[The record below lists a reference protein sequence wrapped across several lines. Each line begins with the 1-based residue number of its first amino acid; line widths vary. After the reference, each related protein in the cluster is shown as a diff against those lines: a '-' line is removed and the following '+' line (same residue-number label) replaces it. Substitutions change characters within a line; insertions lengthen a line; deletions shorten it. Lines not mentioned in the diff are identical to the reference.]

1 MMSDLKRQMSW
12 HEDFAR
18 NLSRFFSRNKS
29 ADSEGN
35 GSEVRE
41 ADGSAVS
48 CSAERDPDQ
57 TPEKLLDPAQEDP
70 SQESQSSDVPDG
82 NTASQTEDG
91 SGGDAR
97 DSAPSS
103 STVPPADGFLRR
115 LGSLFH
121 FSRTEPAGAQRER
134 RSDADS
140 SSLTTTQRDTQTSA
154 ETLESRGGAEPR
166 DPALTAET
174 SLCHSE
180 HTHTPSEEQS
190 EEDRRDAVNI
200 DAKES
205 LEDRRRF
212 DLACPPVV
220 TYGTYRGSREVR
232 KPKKKHRVELHSPIS
247 EGEEATQ
254 PDGHE
259 DSEISSCAVNTMS
272 TESQEYPTAV
282 NQASP
287 SQDTLAQSV
296 LSDRVPAVE
305 SELTPSHTHPHV
317 ADHGPLLSCIETEQ
331 SPPKDPVNRGQV
343 HLALSATPQTLS
355 EDNADLTASDTN
367 TDHHQTQSSEPA
379 LTVDRTDDLV
389 PGSQACWTLEE
400 FELKQTVVDF
410 GMDDKVLQLE
420 SKKMVDSILTNALAA
435 LHKMEASE
443 MEHDVMLTCDPNK
456 GSEAVLCE
464 GSEDCGDGGT
474 NAERQFGV
482 VLTDQVLS
490 AVLEET
496 LAGSCSLVDCSR
508 SPPSSGYESIAGS
521 DTDIRCVVGVAS
533 DVTTASA
540 PVGSQN
546 ENQDALEYL
555 FEEKN
560 LDGTASRKSSGRNSV
575 LSAAADEPLSP
586 NLHSLH
592 KTDIKLLSEESLWQ
606 EQHTGDVSVCEA
618 EWVRGEK
625 RPQGTAKDNAMSNN
639 CQLSLNGSSGTSGT
653 APSAHQ
659 ESLQQSQTLSVM
671 GKSDPVSHSLV
682 SDTADADM
690 MSEIT
695 QSHTPEKTE
704 CSDEQ
709 EQICRVSQAG
719 IDSHVL
725 PSVTEVDHPSQWATV
740 QAFRCDVTDDQS
752 LSPATL
758 KEHFSVN
765 QADAGTSLVSVSGR
779 RIHLDPVDSSSRTAA
794 VVPQHSRS
802 HDLDLHQLDGGFAI
816 ISEEEESDMVFVNDM
831 GPIHSPSTRRAKAYP
846 FSLSP
851 IYEEEFGR
859 EEASGQQTLQ
869 VPPVTEEEQR
879 SVEQPA
885 SSILSLLQSVSE
897 KLQSSVVSSSVE
909 QSVHAAPSRD
919 DSEDDDEDS
928 SIPQSRQLIEAKPEH
943 ETAHDTP
950 DRIQEERECD
960 DTLLNI
966 GKNTNTPFYQ
976 YLKSG
981 ILPSGDGEP
990 EDSKQIVCRSAGNT
1004 TVTGEIGGFGKV
1016 NPRPAAVLV
1025 YESQSLSA
1033 QRRDICHDVED
1044 AGRDLFAHRGTLHA
1058 LRGCW
1063 LLYVDSWFRGS
1074 CVLLEEGQ
1082 TVTSGGSQQDL
1093 KETSE
1098 PCRTDVSGALTV
1110 GSIRT
1115 LLKDGSVPEIHLYP
1129 SSSQTVHLHSAS
1141 DLTGAPVLLSDL
1153 CVRTGCWL
1161 VYEQPGFSGRSAVL
1175 ETDGR
1180 VTPLLQ
1186 NSLLSCVKSLRP
1198 LEMGGLQV
1206 SRPLDLKVVVFE
1218 KPWFQGGFRELLDH
1232 APHLTNTA
1240 ASLRVTGGIWV
1251 AFSSEGFTGHQC
1263 VLEEGEYTD
1272 CSRLFGGTEL
1282 WIQSLRCVQTDFLEP
1297 AVSLKM
1303 SDEDM
1308 DVHQEIPDLQEIHG
1322 LCVKSGAWVAYSERC
1337 FTGQQYV
1344 LEKGHYPGL
1353 LDWGDGRSSARSLR
1367 PIHRE
1372 VCRIAEPKFLLRV
1385 YCQTQY
1391 SGQSREFE
1399 SGVPDCAV
1407 PGVASLR
1414 VIRGSWLLFDE
1425 ECYSGNQYI
1434 LGEGHYPDLTSCGC
1448 TSTAIKSLKPI
1459 PYSFAEPSVSV
1470 FSLSGFEGL
1479 EDSLCSDAEDMSH
1492 FFIQSVRVHSGLWV
1506 AYEYARFR
1514 GRQMLLQPGGYALW
1528 AEHSGWD
1535 TIGSLKPLRQP
1546 KAYIQL
1552 RSRARGSVLT
1562 SENLPD
1568 GSFPAKLF
1576 LSPADRSLDTQRW
1589 IFTHGLL
1596 KNTARRGCLSVIGAK
1611 ACAGAPVAL
1620 WEEHGR
1626 INQRWSL
1633 NEDGSICSH
1642 LNRSLVLDLRGGCG
1656 PDRDHLILSPLH
1668 ADSATQTWDIDVL

>member
-29 ADSEGN
+29 ADSEGS

-41 ADGSAVS
+41 ADGSAVA
-48 CSAERDPDQ
+48 CSAEQDPDQ
-57 TPEKLLDPAQEDP
+57 TPEKHLNAAQEDP

-91 SGGDAR
+91 SRGDAR
-97 DSAPSS
+97 DSAPPSA

-121 FSRTEPAGAQRER
+121 FSRAEAAGAQRER

-140 SSLTTTQRDTQTSA
+140 SSLTTAQTDTQTSA

-166 DPALTAET
+166 DPALTAEP
-174 SLCHSE
+174 SVCHSE
-180 HTHTPSEEQS
+180 RTHTPSEEQT
-190 EEDRRDAVNI
+190 EEDRSDAVNI

-205 LEDRRRF
+205 LEDKRRF

-220 TYGTYRGSREVR
+220 TYGTYRGLREVR
-232 KPKKKHRVELHSPIS
+232 KPKNKHHVELHSPIS

-254 PDGHE
+254 SDSHE
-259 DSEISSCAVNTMS
+259 DGEISSCAVNTMNS
-272 TESQEYPTAV
+272 DSQENPTAV

-287 SQDTLAQSV
+287 SQDTSAQSV

-305 SELTPSHTHPHV
+305 SELTPAHTLPHA
-317 ADHGPLLSCIETEQ
+317 ADCGQLLSCVETEQSQAEQSQAEQ
-331 SPPKDPVNRGQV
+331 SPPKVPVNGGQE
-343 HLALSATPQTLS
+343 HLAQTLS

-367 TDHHQTQSSEPA
+367 TDHHDTQSSESS
-379 LTVDRTDDLV
+379 LIVDSTDDLV
-389 PGSQACWTLEE
+389 PGSQTCWTLEE
-400 FELKQTVVDF
+400 FELKQTVVDL

-435 LHKMEASE
+435 LQKMEASE
-443 MEHDVMLTCDPNK
+443 TECDVLLTCEPK
-456 GSEAVLCE
+456 EGSEAVLFE
-464 GSEDCGDGGT
+464 GSEGRGDRGT
-474 NAERQFGV
+474 NAEHQFGV
-482 VLTDQVLS
+482 VLTDQALS

-496 LAGSCSLVDCSR
+496 LAGHVDCSR

-521 DTDIRCVVGVAS
+521 DTDIRCIVGVAS
-533 DVTTASA
+533 DVTTTSA
-540 PVGSQN
+540 PISSQN

-560 LDGTASRKSSGRNSV
+560 SDGTASRKSSGRNSV

-586 NLHSLH
+586 NLHSHTDALH
-592 KTDIKLLSEESLWQ
+592 KTDIKLLSEESLWL

-618 EWVRGEK
+618 KWVKGEK
-625 RPQGTAKDNAMSNN
+625 RSQDTAKDNAMSNN
-639 CQLSLNGSSGTSGT
+639 CRLSLNGSGGTSDT

-671 GKSDPVSHSLV
+671 GKSDPVSHSLA

-690 MSEIT
+690 MSEFT
-695 QSHTPEKTE
+695 QSHKPEKTE
-704 CSDEQ
+704 GSDEQ
-709 EQICRVSQAG
+709 EQACQVSQAG
-719 IDSHVL
+719 IDSRVL
-725 PSVTEVDHPSQWATV
+725 PSLTEVDHPSQWATV

-765 QADAGTSLVSVSGR
+765 RADAGTSVVSVSGH
-779 RIHLDPVDSSSRTAA
+779 RIHLDPSDSSSRTAA
-794 VVPQHSRS
+794 VVPQHARS
-802 HDLDLHQLDGGFAI
+802 HDLDLHHVDGGFAI

-831 GPIHSPSTRRAKAYP
+831 GPLHSPSTRRAKAYP

-869 VPPVTEEEQR
+869 VPPATEEEQR

-897 KLQSSVVSSSVE
+897 KLQSSVVCSSVE
-909 QSVHAAPSRD
+909 ESVHALLSRD
-919 DSEDDDEDS
+919 DNEDDDEDS
-928 SIPQSRQLIEAKPEH
+928 SIPQSHQLTEAKPER

-950 DRIQEERECD
+950 DRLQEERECD
-960 DTLLNI
+960 DTLFNI

-981 ILPSGDGEP
+981 IMPSGEEEP
-990 EDSKQIVCRSAGNT
+990 EDSKHIVCRSAGIT
-1004 TVTGEIGGFGKV
+1004 MVTEEIGEFGKV

-1025 YESQSLSA
+1025 YESQSLSGE
-1033 QRRDICHDVED
+1033 RRDICDDVED

-1082 TVTSGGSQQDL
+1082 TVRTRGGSQQDL
-1093 KETSE
+1093 KETRE
-1098 PCRTDVSGALTV
+1098 PSRTDVSDALTV

-1115 LLKDGSVPEIHLYP
+1115 LLKDDSVPEIHLYP
-1129 SSSQTVHLHSAS
+1129 SSSQTVRLHSAS

-1198 LEMGGLQV
+1198 LKMGGLQV
-1206 SRPLDLKVVVFE
+1206 SRPLDPKVVLFE
-1218 KPWFQGGFRELLDH
+1218 EPQFQGGFRELLDH
-1232 APHLTNTA
+1232 APRLTDSA

-1251 AFSSEGFTGHQC
+1251 AFSSEGFRGHQC

-1272 CSRLFGGTEL
+1272 CTRLFGGTEL

-1303 SDEDM
+1303 SGEDI
-1308 DVHQEIPDLQEIHG
+1308 DVHQEIPDLQETHG
-1322 LCVKSGAWVAYSERC
+1322 LCVKSGVWVAYSERC

-1353 LDWGDGRSSARSLR
+1353 LDWGDGRSSVRSLR

-1372 VCRIAEPKFLLRV
+1372 VCRITEPKFLLRV
-1385 YCQTQY
+1385 YSQTRFG
-1391 SGQSREFE
+1391 GQSREFE
-1399 SGVPDCAV
+1399 SGVPDCGV

-1414 VIRGSWLLFDE
+1414 VIRG
-1425 ECYSGNQYI
+1425 
-1434 LGEGHYPDLTSCGC
+1434 
-1448 TSTAIKSLKPI
+1448 
-1459 PYSFAEPSVSV
+1459 
-1470 FSLSGFEGL
+1470 
-1479 EDSLCSDAEDMSH
+1479 
-1492 FFIQSVRVHSGLWV
+1492 R
-1506 AYEYARFR
+1506 
-1514 GRQMLLQPGGYALW
+1514 
-1528 AEHSGWD
+1528 
-1535 TIGSLKPLRQP
+1535 
-1546 KAYIQL
+1546 
-1552 RSRARGSVLT
+1552 
-1562 SENLPD
+1562 
-1568 GSFPAKLF
+1568 
-1576 LSPADRSLDTQRW
+1576 
-1589 IFTHGLL
+1589 
-1596 KNTARRGCLSVIGAK
+1596 
-1611 ACAGAPVAL
+1611 
-1620 WEEHGR
+1620 
-1626 INQRWSL
+1626 
-1633 NEDGSICSH
+1633 
-1642 LNRSLVLDLRGGCG
+1642 
-1656 PDRDHLILSPLH
+1656 
-1668 ADSATQTWDIDVL
+1668 

>member
-29 ADSEGN
+29 ADSEGS

-41 ADGSAVS
+41 ADGSAVA
-48 CSAERDPDQ
+48 CSAEQDPDQ
-57 TPEKLLDPAQEDP
+57 TPEKHLNAAQEDP

-91 SGGDAR
+91 SRGDAR
-97 DSAPSS
+97 DSAPPSA

-121 FSRTEPAGAQRER
+121 FSRAEAAGAQRER

-140 SSLTTTQRDTQTSA
+140 SSLTTAQTDTQTSA

-166 DPALTAET
+166 DPALTAEP
-174 SLCHSE
+174 SVCHSE
-180 HTHTPSEEQS
+180 RTHTPSEEQT
-190 EEDRRDAVNI
+190 EEDRSDAVNI

-205 LEDRRRF
+205 LEDKRRF

-220 TYGTYRGSREVR
+220 TYGTYRGLREVR
-232 KPKKKHRVELHSPIS
+232 KPKKKHHVELHSPIS
-247 EGEEATQ
+247 EGEEAIQ
-254 PDGHE
+254 SDSHE
-259 DSEISSCAVNTMS
+259 DE
-272 TESQEYPTAV
+272 TEQSQA
-282 NQASP
+282 
-287 SQDTLAQSV
+287 
-296 LSDRVPAVE
+296 
-305 SELTPSHTHPHV
+305 
-317 ADHGPLLSCIETEQ
+317 EQ
-331 SPPKDPVNRGQV
+331 SPPKVPVNGGQE
-343 HLALSATPQTLS
+343 HLAQ
-355 EDNADLTASDTN
+355 N
-367 TDHHQTQSSEPA
+367 HHDTQSSESS
-379 LTVDRTDDLV
+379 LIVDSTDDLV
-389 PGSQACWTLEE
+389 PGSQTCWTLEE
-400 FELKQTVVDF
+400 FELKQTV
-410 GMDDKVLQLE
+410 
-420 SKKMVDSILTNALAA
+420 
-435 LHKMEASE
+435 KMEASE
-443 MEHDVMLTCDPNK
+443 TECDVLLTCEPK
-456 GSEAVLCE
+456 EGSEAVLFE
-464 GSEDCGDGGT
+464 GSEGRGDRGT
-474 NAERQFGV
+474 NAEHQFGV
-482 VLTDQVLS
+482 VLTDQALS

-496 LAGSCSLVDCSR
+496 LAGHVDCSR
-508 SPPSSGYESIAGS
+508 SPPSSG
-521 DTDIRCVVGVAS
+521 
-533 DVTTASA
+533 A
-540 PVGSQN
+540 PISSQN

-560 LDGTASRKSSGRNSV
+560 SDGTAS
-575 LSAAADEPLSP
+575 
-586 NLHSLH
+586 H
-592 KTDIKLLSEESLWQ
+592 IKLLSEESLWL

-618 EWVRGEK
+618 
-625 RPQGTAKDNAMSNN
+625 N
-639 CQLSLNGSSGTSGT
+639 LNGSGGTSDT

-671 GKSDPVSHSLV
+671 GNHK
-682 SDTADADM
+682 
-690 MSEIT
+690 
-695 QSHTPEKTE
+695 PEKTE
-704 CSDEQ
+704 GSDEQ
-709 EQICRVSQAG
+709 EQACQVSQAG
-719 IDSHVL
+719 IDSRVL
-725 PSVTEVDHPSQWATV
+725 PSLTEVDHPSQWATV

-765 QADAGTSLVSVSGR
+765 RADAGTSVVSVSGH
-779 RIHLDPVDSSSRTAA
+779 RIHLDPSDSSSRTAA
-794 VVPQHSRS
+794 VVPQHARS
-802 HDLDLHQLDGGFAI
+802 HDLDLHHVDGGFAI

-831 GPIHSPSTRRAKAYP
+831 GPLHSPSTRRAKAYP

-869 VPPVTEEEQR
+869 VPPATEEEQR

-897 KLQSSVVSSSVE
+897 KLQSSVVCSSVE
-909 QSVHAAPSRD
+909 ESVHALLSRD

-928 SIPQSRQLIEAKPEH
+928 SIPQSHQLTEAKPER

-950 DRIQEERECD
+950 DRLQEERECD
-960 DTLLNI
+960 DTLFNI

-981 ILPSGDGEP
+981 IMPS
-990 EDSKQIVCRSAGNT
+990 
-1004 TVTGEIGGFGKV
+1004 EIGEFGKV

-1025 YESQSLSA
+1025 YESQSLSGE
-1033 QRRDICHDVED
+1033 RRDICDDVED

-1082 TVTSGGSQQDL
+1082 TVRTRGGSQQDL
-1093 KETSE
+1093 KETRE
-1098 PCRTDVSGALTV
+1098 PSRTDVSDALTV
-1110 GSIRT
+1110 DSIRT
-1115 LLKDGSVPEIHLYP
+1115 LLKDDSVPEIHLYP
-1129 SSSQTVHLHSAS
+1129 SSSQTVRLHSAS

-1198 LEMGGLQV
+1198 LKMGGLQV
-1206 SRPLDLKVVVFE
+1206 SRPLDPKVVLFE
-1218 KPWFQGGFRELLDH
+1218 EPQFQGGFRELLDH
-1232 APHLTNTA
+1232 APRLTDSA
-1240 ASLRVTGGIWV
+1240 ASLRVTDGWRSPVKGSEVISVCWRRV
-1251 AFSSEGFTGHQC
+1251 NTQTVRVCSAGQSCGSSRCAAF
-1263 VLEEGEYTD
+1263 
-1272 CSRLFGGTEL
+1272 R
-1282 WIQSLRCVQTDFLEP
+1282 P
-1297 AVSLKM
+1297 
-1303 SDEDM
+1303 
-1308 DVHQEIPDLQEIHG
+1308 
-1322 LCVKSGAWVAYSERC
+1322 WVAYSERC

-1372 VCRIAEPKFLLRV
+1372 VCRITEPKFLLRV
-1385 YCQTQY
+1385 YSQTRFC
-1391 SGQSREFE
+1391 GQSREFE
-1399 SGVPDCAV
+1399 SGVPDCGV

-1425 ECYSGNQYI
+1425 ERYSGNQYI

-1459 PYSFAEPSVSV
+1459 PYSFAEPSVSL

-1479 EDSLCSDAEDMSH
+1479 EDSLCSDAENMSH
-1492 FFIQSVRVHSGLWV
+1492 FFIQSLRVHSGLWV
-1506 AYEYARFR
+1506 AYEYALFK
-1514 GRQMLLQPGGYALW
+1514 GRQMLLQQGGYPVW

-1552 RSRARGSVLT
+1552 RSRALGSVLT
-1562 SENLPD
+1562 SESLPD

-1596 KNTARRGCLSVIGAK
+1596 KNTARMGCLSVIGAK

-1642 LNRSLVLDLRGGCG
+1642 LNRSLALDLRGGCG
-1656 PDRDHLILSPLH
+1656 VDRDHLILSPLH
-1668 ADSATQTWDIDVL
+1668 ADSVTQTWDIDVL